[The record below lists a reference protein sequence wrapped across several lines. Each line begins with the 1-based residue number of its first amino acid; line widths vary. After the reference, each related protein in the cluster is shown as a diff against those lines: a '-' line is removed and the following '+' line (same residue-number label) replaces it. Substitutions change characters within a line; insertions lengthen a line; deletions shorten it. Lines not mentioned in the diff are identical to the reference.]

1 MTMETTEAVP
11 ASSSEGGSDPEAL
24 GGSPIS
30 TRGMGDPASASTRK
44 GKSCKGY
51 LYYSSRLKS
60 QSGKPVCVGVSRTL
74 QQVPGYIVGESE
86 LEASKEGRNLSDFKY
101 SCVGYSVFM
110 DSNNGESDKGEHKA
124 ELPFCVGIELLVDR
138 RVSAPDHTPVHASN
152 RDDSIHQ
159 QQPQKSPHSIGE
171 EFLSR
176 FSRNA
181 GLVASG
187 VSRNLQRAAHYVKD
201 NLDDIL
207 YPDRRRPK

>member
-1 MTMETTEAVP
+1 MGTEEAAP
-11 ASSSEGGSDPEAL
+11 AASSDAVRDSEVFGGREEPPVPVKGEA
-24 GGSPIS
+24 
-30 TRGMGDPASASTRK
+30 DSATVGARK

-51 LYYSSRLKS
+51 LYYSSQLKT
-60 QSGKPVCVGVSRTL
+60 QSRKPVCVGLTRTL
-74 QQVPGYIVGESE
+74 QQVPGYMVGESE

-110 DSNNGESDKGEHKA
+110 ENKDDASEKGEKQT

-138 RVSAPDHTPVHASN
+138 RVSAPSHAAAHAPRN
-152 RDDSIHQ
+152 RDDENYQ
-159 QQPQKSPHSIGE
+159 QQPHKPAHSIGE
-171 EFLSR
+171 EFT
-176 FSRNA
+176 RNA

-187 VSRNLQRAAHYVKD
+187 VSRNLHRAANYVKD